1 MSQNTNTILI
11 IWYSFKFPSPLH
23 TPHEDTSFKKSN
35 CFSLLYEKD
44 KTEPTTLALVFRRE
58 HEQLD
63 RQQDN
68 ELRASG
74 SYKTMNGAI

>member
-11 IWYSFKFPSPLH
+11 IWYPLH

-44 KTEPTTLALVFRRE
+44 KTEPTTLALVFQWDQ
-58 HEQLD
+58 EQLD
-63 RQQDN
+63 RRPYRD
-68 ELRASG
+68 LRASS